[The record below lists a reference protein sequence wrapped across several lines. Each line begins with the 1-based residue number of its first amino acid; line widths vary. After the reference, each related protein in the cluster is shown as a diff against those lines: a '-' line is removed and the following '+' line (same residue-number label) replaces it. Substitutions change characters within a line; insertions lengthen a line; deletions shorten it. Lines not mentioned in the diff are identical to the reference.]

1 MSATLDH
8 ENLESFISTNQE
20 KDKTIEIPWRLYP
33 VEYEVSDE
41 DSLIWK
47 VVELQKSQRNTLVF
61 QPWKKEIEDT
71 IETLNNILWDSAVI
85 LPLHGELTVEE
96 QSRVFK
102 QYDKPVII
110 VSTNIAQTSVTIP
123 YIDAVVDSAKEKR
136 IELDDSGVETLAIW
150 NIAKADIKQRAW
162 RAGRCKPWIYIYCND
177 TPQDQ
182 LDDFSKAEIE
192 RTRLD
197 LNYLRILAKT
207 WYGMEELNF
216 FHQPPQENIMHAKKR

>member
-1 MSATLDH
+1 MSATIDH
-8 ENLESFISTNQE
+8 ENLEDFIYTNWE
-20 KDKTIEIPWRLYP
+20 KNKTIKIPWRLYP

-71 IETLNNILWDSAVI
+71 IETLDSMLWDSAII
-85 LPLHGELTVEE
+85 LPLHWELTVEE

-123 YIDAVVDSAKEKR
+123 YIDAVVDSGKEKR
-136 IELDDSGVETLAIW
+136 MELDENGVETLALW
-150 NIAKADIKQRAW
+150 NISKADVKQRAW

-177 TPQDQ
+177 TPQNE
-182 LDDFSKAEIE
+182 LDNFSKAEIE

-207 WYGMEELNF
+207 WYGMEELQF
-216 FHQPPQENIMHAKKR
+216 FHQPPQENGADAR